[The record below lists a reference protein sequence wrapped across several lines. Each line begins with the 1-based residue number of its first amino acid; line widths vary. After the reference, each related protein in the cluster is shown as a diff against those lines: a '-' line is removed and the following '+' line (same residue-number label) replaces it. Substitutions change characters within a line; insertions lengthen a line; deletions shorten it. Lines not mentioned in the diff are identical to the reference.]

1 MDPMRAVAFL
11 AEVVEGRAGASP
23 EALVDHLR
31 RALEEFSREH
41 GPSVVIPLQV
51 SGRSPE
57 CGGALLDL
65 SAAYV
70 LSRSLAETF
79 FPFSVRS
86 AATWGDL
93 PDPIAGR
100 AEADPLDG
108 PAFETAAL
116 LLYRARKENRLLL
129 VQGITPDVDRLA
141 NVLLLLLH
149 REMEAWTERQ
159 CEAVRL
165 YRRLERQET
174 VAQELGVSQQAVSSA
189 LGAAGW
195 RDLAEAEAALRD
207 VFSRPPGRR

>member
-11 AEVVEGRAGASP
+11 AEVVEGRAGSSP

-70 LSRSLAETF
+70 LSRFLAEAF

>member
-1 MDPMRAVAFL
+1 V
-11 AEVVEGRAGASP
+11 
-23 EALVDHLR
+23 
-31 RALEEFSREH
+31 EEFSREH

-51 SGRSPE
+51 TGRSPE

-65 SAAYV
+65 SAAY
-70 LSRSLAETF
+70 LLARSLAESF
-79 FPFSVRS
+79 FPFSIRS

-93 PDPIAGR
+93 PDPSAGR
-100 AEADPLDG
+100 RETDPLDG
-108 PAFETAAL
+108 PAFEAAAL

-129 VQGITPDVDRLA
+129 VHGVTPEVDRLA

-174 VAQELGVSQQAVSSA
+174 VAHELGVSQQAVSSA

-195 RDLAEAEAALRD
+195 RALAEAEAALRE
-207 VFSRPPGRR
+207 VLTRLPARR